1 MRKTA
6 REFIQELQMRVAR
19 LEKSAGL
26 LPFYSEMHFR
36 NADEVER
43 EAIGYLKENNPGV
56 DWDVSSVKFK
66 RHDEDSGYVE
76 ITGRFKTEDLVRVN
90 YQGGEVLKTMSKE
103 QPIRGC
109 EVEYK
114 SYEWGFIAGG
124 DLYYDITYDAQK
136 GSWRFDNDEE
146 VFEIESTFRTSE
158 DIKAIV
164 HAIKRK
170 LR

>member
-1 MRKTA
+1 MRKIS
-6 REFIQELQMRVAR
+6 REVIRELQKRVAR
-19 LEKSAGL
+19 LEKSSGL
-26 LPFYSEMHFR
+26 LPVSSEMHFKD
-36 NADEVER
+36 ADEVER
-43 EAIGYLKENNPGV
+43 EAIDYLKENNPGV

-76 ITGRFKTEDLVRVN
+76 ITGRFKTEDFVKVN
-90 YQGGEVLKTMSKE
+90 YQGGKVLKTMSRE

-136 GSWRFDNDEE
+136 GSWRLENNEDK
-146 VFEIESTFRTSE
+146 FEIESTFRTSE
-158 DIKAIV
+158 DIEAIV
-164 HAIKRK
+164 QAIKRK